1 MLCEKLAK
9 MAKETTIWDEFV
21 DPALMV
27 YYTTK
32 HMTMGVIPFL
42 LIYGREA
49 ILPIDEPHKKPH
61 DANCGRSSPY
71 KGRGM
76 THDSVFSTTHDRK

>member
-1 MLCEKLAK
+1 

-42 LIYGREA
+42 LIYGRKA
-49 ILPIDEPHKKPH
+49 VLLIDEPYDLHMRNHIMQIVKEVSH
-61 DANCGRSSPY
+61 IREE
-71 KGRGM
+71 
-76 THDSVFSTTHDRK
+76 V